1 LSHASVKV
9 VVIIISQL
17 VLHSLPKQGVE
28 EAHVE
33 PHKFLEAAKVIAQ
46 LQITRDIGGDTAMN
60 LSSAFGH
67 IPPEVEEL
75 CRTMN
80 QQSEDEEGEQEERAE
95 ILSRLPD
102 EFLDLDLKYA
112 KQSLQTYKEA
122 IRQQKRARLQCL
134 HLLLQSRCSFG
145 SLEAARILF
154 GNGKSDHDAEETP
167 NIDAILDKLKKRKEA
182 LSDALALEGLD
193 VEEDAEEEK
202 KLEKEEKD
210 LVPFNWFADGDDEAK
225 DSAGANVSGEEE
237 PSAKKLKIT

>member
-1 LSHASVKV
+1 MYLRFFN
-9 VVIIISQL
+9 
-17 VLHSLPKQGVE
+17 QGVE

-33 PHKFLEAAKVIAQ
+33 PHRFLEAAKVIAQ

-67 IPPEVEEL
+67 VSPEVEET

-80 QQSEDEEGEQEERAE
+80 QQNDHDDAAKEARAE
-95 ILSRLPD
+95 ILAKLPD
-102 EFLDLDLKYA
+102 DFLDLDLKYA

-145 SLEAARILF
+145 SMDAARILF
-154 GNGKSDHDAEETP
+154 GEEKSGDDEEMP
-167 NIDAILDKLKKRKEA
+167 NIDDILEKLKKKKEA

-202 KLEKEEKD
+202 KLEKEEKS
-210 LVPFNWFADGDDEAK
+210 LIPFSWLEPGTIDADGNTED
-225 DSAGANVSGEEE
+225 G
-237 PSAKKLKIT
+237 PTAKKPRSS